1 MKKFKY
7 ILLIVTFSIAVN
19 FVSAQRIG
27 NLDGI
32 NYQAV
37 ALNDE
42 TQEIVGLDIE
52 AKPLYN
58 REIGVRFT
66 ITKGLDG
73 AVQWEE
79 THVTTTDAYGLFS
92 LVIGKGVVSS
102 STYSRLLDIPWIE
115 ADQFLKVEISTKND
129 GNFKIVSNQKF
140 MAVPYS
146 FYTDDIADDAITTEK
161 ILNEEILAEDIA
173 EGAVETSEILNET
186 ILAEDI
192 SEGAVET
199 SEILNET
206 ILAEDISEGAVETS
220 EILNET
226 ILAEDISEGAVETSE
241 ILNETILAEDI
252 SEGAVETSEILN
264 ETILAEDISM
274 GAVET
279 SEILNETIL
288 AEDISEGA
296 VETSEI
302 LNETILNEDIA
313 NNTINLSTKVTDIL
327 AVENGGTGLDA
338 SAVGDGEILIG
349 DGTTNE
355 FNLTTLTAGTGIVIE
370 NTPGNITIISPPVST
385 SADGSFNI
393 PVGSNGVIGP
403 NSAWYSPNSLKI
415 DPPADKAFEMGDIF
429 LASADIDLQGCILSV
444 YLQSIDGN
452 GQANVQVILFNPRNI
467 PVTLQTPVT
476 FKFLLVK

>member
-7 ILLIVTFSIAVN
+7 ILFTVVFSIAVN
-19 FVSAQRIG
+19 VVSAQRIG

-73 AVQWEE
+73 EVQWEE

-92 LVIGKGVVSS
+92 LVIGKGTVSS
-102 STYSRLLDIPWIE
+102 TTYSRLLDMPWIE

-129 GNFKIVSNQKF
+129 GSYKTVSNQKF
-140 MAVPYS
+140 MAVPYA

-192 SEGAVET
+192 AEGAVET

-206 ILAEDISEGAVETS
+206 ILAEDIAEGAVETS

-226 ILAEDISEGAVETSE
+226 ILAEDIAEGAIETSE

-252 SEGAVETSEILN
+252 AEGAVTTSEILN
-264 ETILAEDISM
+264 ETILAEDI
-274 GAVET
+274 A
-279 SEILNETIL
+279 
-288 AEDISEGA
+288 EGA
-296 VETSEI
+296 VTTSEI

-313 NNTINLSTKVTDIL
+313 NNTINLTTKVTDIL
-327 AVENGGTGLDA
+327 PLENGGTGLDA
-338 SAVGDGEILIG
+338 SAVADGEILIG
-349 DGTTNE
+349 DSTTNE

-393 PVGSNGVIGP
+393 PVGSNGTIAP
-403 NSAWYSPNSLKI
+403 NSAWYSPNSLKV
-415 DPPADKAFEMGDIF
+415 DPPVDKPFEMGDIF
-429 LASADIDLQGCILSV
+429 LASADVDLQGCILSV

>member
-7 ILLIVTFSIAVN
+7 ILLIVIFSIAVN

-32 NYQAV
+32 YYQAV

-79 THVTTTDAYGLFS
+79 THVTTTDAYGLFN

-102 STYSRLLDIPWIE
+102 STYSRLLDIPWID

-129 GNFKIVSNQKF
+129 GNYKIVSNQKF
-140 MAVPYS
+140 MAVPYA

-192 SEGAVET
+192 AEGAVET

-206 ILAEDISEGAVETS
+206 ILAEDIAEGAVETS

-226 ILAEDISEGAVETSE
+226 ILAEDIAEGAVETSE

-252 SEGAVETSEILN
+252 AEGAVETSEILN
-264 ETILAEDISM
+264 ETILAEDI
-274 GAVET
+274 A
-279 SEILNETIL
+279 
-288 AEDISEGA
+288 EGA

-313 NNTINLSTKVTDIL
+313 NNTINLTTKVTDIL
-327 AVENGGTGLDA
+327 PLENGGTGLDA
-338 SAVGDGEILIG
+338 SAVADGEILIG
-349 DGTTNE
+349 DGTTNT

-370 NTPGNITIISPPVST
+370 NTPGNVTIISPPVST

-403 NSAWYSPNSLKI
+403 NTAWYSPNSLKV
-415 DPPADKAFEMGDIF
+415 DPPADKPFEMGDIF

-452 GQANVQVILFNPRNI
+452 GQANVQVILFNPKNN